1 MLHVLTDLRSSL
13 AGERV
18 IIEAEGLVKHY
29 GKVKAVDDVSFSV
42 KEGETFGLLGPNGG
56 WKDDADGDS
65 LRLKK
70 I

>member
-1 MLHVLTDLRSSL
+1 MLHVLMDLGLSL

-42 KEGETFGLLGPNGG
+42 EEGETFGC
-56 WKDDADGDS
+56 A
-65 LRLKK
+65 R
-70 I
+70 